1 MDLSKLK
8 LKSCQRITASDF
20 GPADDYYQFTAGTD
34 SAFEDEYKI
43 ELNLINIE
51 VYSKVNFE
59 VT

>member
-43 ELNLINIE
+43 ELNLINI
-51 VYSKVNFE
+51 
-59 VT
+59 